1 MYSRLGCTLHK
12 VLQFRQLFHRT
23 STRNARNTGARAP
36 SAPTPHPKGTCLIL
50 AAGSALPRAG
60 QAGILWPCVIVTSAR
75 IRLMS
80 LVPAWLES
88 HRIPDAD
95 FASAYDATPAPLRA
109 HLKTAIA
116 ALHALHGET
125 PATTTHTRLP
135 RAGFALT
142 RHSEAAPWALVV
154 VGPQHV
160 APPRLLGALL
170 PALFDGVADVLVV
183 QLVDGSNPTMPAPLL
198 VALELAGQEQAF
210 ALNGEALATLLHQLH
225 ATCPAGRVALLG
237 HDTATQHLH
246 HAAIALGLQTWRELT
261 PPRIGVAQGAQA
273 DLDLLRWAH
282 PDAEIVTDVATG
294 QPETA
299 PAVPPATAPTV
310 TPDATPDDVVR
321 TGEGQSVHAIP
332 TWDALIGAA
341 HCPVPSSMAS
351 LHLDP
356 ALAGCWLHPTLPND
370 FYLVHR
376 AGVAPLLPH
385 GDAT

>member
-1 MYSRLGCTLHK
+1 
-12 VLQFRQLFHRT
+12 
-23 STRNARNTGARAP
+23 
-36 SAPTPHPKGTCLIL
+36 
-50 AAGSALPRAG
+50 
-60 QAGILWPCVIVTSAR
+60 
-75 IRLMS
+75 MS

-142 RHSEAAPWALVV
+142 RYCEAAPWALVV
-154 VGPQHV
+154 VGPHYD
-160 APPRLLGALL
+160 AAPRLLGALL

-183 QLVDGSNPTMPAPLL
+183 QLADGANSTMPAPLL
-198 VALELAGQEQAF
+198 VALELAGQEQVF
-210 ALNGEALATLLHQLH
+210 ALHGEALATLLHQLH
-225 ATCPAGRVALLG
+225 AANPAGRVVLLG
-237 HDTATQHLH
+237 HDTNTQHLH
-246 HAAIALGLQTWRELT
+246 HAAMALGLQTWRELAA
-261 PPRIGVAQGAQA
+261 PCIGVAQGAQV

-282 PDAEIVTDVATG
+282 PDADIITDVVPGQHETVPASTPNGTLEGAVHTG
-294 QPETA
+294 ADQLPQA
-299 PAVPPATAPTV
+299 MPPL
-310 TPDATPDDVVR
+310 
-321 TGEGQSVHAIP
+321 
-332 TWDALIGAA
+332 DALIGTA
-341 HCPVPSSMAS
+341 HCPVPAATAS

-356 ALAGCWLHPTLPND
+356 ALAGCWLHPTLPHD

-376 AGVAPLLPH
+376 AGVAPLLPP

>member
-1 MYSRLGCTLHK
+1 
-12 VLQFRQLFHRT
+12 
-23 STRNARNTGARAP
+23 
-36 SAPTPHPKGTCLIL
+36 
-50 AAGSALPRAG
+50 
-60 QAGILWPCVIVTSAR
+60 
-75 IRLMS
+75 MS

-142 RHSEAAPWALVV
+142 RHCEAAPWALVV
-154 VGPQHV
+154 VGPHYD
-160 APPRLLGALL
+160 AAPRLLGALL

-183 QLVDGSNPTMPAPLL
+183 QLADGANSTMPAPLL
-198 VALELAGQEQAF
+198 VALELAGQEQVF
-210 ALNGEALATLLHQLH
+210 ALHGEALATLLHQLH
-225 ATCPAGRVALLG
+225 ATCPAGRVVLLG
-237 HDTATQHLH
+237 HDAATQHLH
-246 HAAIALGLQTWRELT
+246 HAAMALGLQIWREVAA
-261 PPRIGVAQGAQA
+261 PRIGVAQGAQV

-282 PDAEIVTDVATG
+282 PDADIITDVAPGMHETVPATTRVAAPDGILGGASRADTG
-294 QPETA
+294 QPLQA
-299 PAVPPATAPTV
+299 MS
-310 TPDATPDDVVR
+310 
-321 TGEGQSVHAIP
+321 QL
-332 TWDALIGAA
+332 DALIGPA
-341 HCPVPSSMAS
+341 HCPVPAATAS

-356 ALAGCWLHPTLPND
+356 ALAGCWLHPTLPHD

-376 AGVAPLLPH
+376 AGVAPLLPP